1 MVAPD
6 GSNLRRLAGDI
17 PSWDIEAA
25 WSPDSQ
31 RITFVSSRE
40 NWGNEIYVM
49 DFDGTNQKRLTHNM
63 VTERQPA
70 WSPDGSKI
78 VFSLSLDED
87 TTIAVMNA
95 DGKNDIFAINAD
107 GTGPLNLTKT
117 EFVEE
122 LSPSWRPV
130 PLAVSVRG
138 RLATQWGAV
147 KLRR

>member
-1 MVAPD
+1 
-6 GSNLRRLAGDI
+6 
-17 PSWDIEAA
+17 
-25 WSPDSQ
+25 
-31 RITFVSSRE
+31 
-40 NWGNEIYVM
+40 
-49 DFDGTNQKRLTHNM
+49 M